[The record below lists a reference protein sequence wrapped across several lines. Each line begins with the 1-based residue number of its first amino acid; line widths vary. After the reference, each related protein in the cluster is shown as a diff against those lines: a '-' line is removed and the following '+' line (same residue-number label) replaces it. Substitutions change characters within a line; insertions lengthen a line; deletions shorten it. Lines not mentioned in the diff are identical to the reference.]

1 MSTHHTATEDVSQ
14 LPAADSGDSYD
25 LESSRHLQKVVEED
39 PGVARIEALC
49 ESHRLFT
56 GRQ

>member
-1 MSTHHTATEDVSQ
+1 MSTHHTATDIVPQ

-49 ESHRLFT
+49 E
-56 GRQ
+56 